1 MSDSDIGFKEISEV
15 HRGEK
20 RSKTLTRLPHMFS
33 ELAGKHLDELRAQYT
48 EKAVNPSSTDALV
61 LQDNIKKINKRLCQI
76 YDLRERKIVIA
87 ALNGVSGSQ
96 PPKDMTSVETKM
108 YHEVVETLKRFREC
122 PEEETKETQTT
133 IVAPAPVHR
142 SAEHPT
148 AASSQPDDGMVE
160 EEAPQTC
167 LVKVLEEVP
176 PFEDVDHTYILKKED
191 IVTLPEK
198 FARILS
204 LKGAVKILDI

>member
-48 EKAVNPSSTDALV
+48 EKAVNPSSTDALI
-61 LQDNIKKINKRLCQI
+61 LQDNIKKIYKRLCQI

-122 PEEETKETQTT
+122 PEEELKEKQTT
-133 IVAPAPVHR
+133 IVAPAPVQKP
-142 SAEHPT
+142 AEQPAVSLPET
-148 AASSQPDDGMVE
+148 ESSETE
-160 EEAPQTC
+160 ELSQTC
-167 LVKVLEEVP
+167 LVQVLEEVP

-204 LKGAVKILDI
+204 LKGAVKILDL